1 MHRARGKKKEK
12 RGKGHHTAPT
22 ENRPKQTRQRKGR
35 RPGGGRGAPV
45 HPPVRRHQG
54 RLDPCW
60 WDERRSCTTQ
70 EKDNHVRGKEER
82 AP

>member
-35 RPGGGRGAPV
+35 RPGGGKGGAGTSTSAAAPGAFGPMLVGRKALV
-45 HPPVRRHQG
+45 HDAGKRQSRQG
-54 RLDPCW
+54 
-60 WDERRSCTTQ
+60 
-70 EKDNHVRGKEER
+70 
-82 AP
+82 